1 MENLPEGLK
10 AKIEDVQNQIPSELK
25 LNEKWAATATEIATY
40 SALGGLTGAGVGLVL
55 FRGMASR
62 LVFSAYSTGIGSGI
76 GWEKASNQ
84 FEEET
89 IEIKK

>member
-1 MENLPEGLK
+1 MENLPQNVK
-10 AKIEDVQNQIPSELK
+10 NKIEDFQKQLPSELK

-40 SALGGLTGAGVGLVL
+40 SAFGGLTGAGVGLVL

-76 GWEKASNQ
+76 GWEKASRE

-89 IEIKK
+89 FEIKK